1 MAPEAFHQLLDMII
15 TLFIQGQ
22 YTMMREA
29 IRPTPYEMLALMLRY
44 VASWHSNVIKLR
56 LLISII
62 LKASFT

>member
-1 MAPEAFHQLLDMII
+1 MAPEAFHQLLDMI
-15 TLFIQGQ
+15 TLFIQRQ

-29 IRPTPYEMLALMLRY
+29 IKPTPYEMLALMLRY

-56 LLISII
+56 LISII